1 MALVSSPASYI
12 YVCTRLR
19 VRRSSLLPPEELLRI
34 LNMDLPEIIRFIGET
49 NYKKEIGELSM
60 LCAGT
65 DLDLIEMALSWNMAK
80 EFQKI
85 LEIVPRGLYQ
95 FTSAYLRRWDYQ
107 NVIKIL
113 RGKAQGMKSGKIKE
127 VLIPAGDL
135 DREFLDRLLAEDSV
149 EKVVDALS
157 GARFAHIIKGVFAAG
172 ITDETLMTLENEL
185 IKHYYEDLM
194 MEAGSGVKGGKIFR
208 EWLQMEIDFKNIQ
221 NLFRLRHY
229 KEKGEVL
236 SLMIPNGGISVAE
249 LVRLNG
255 IEDQEEFINALKKKA
270 ARFEPLYMA
279 LEDLRKERP
288 IHEIEIA
295 LTRVLLHQMDFM
307 SDMHPF
313 SIYPVLTYL
322 EEKMYEVTNLRII
335 ARGKKVNLPTEEIRS
350 YLVI

>member
-1 MALVSSPASYI
+1 MALVSAPGSYI

-19 VRRSSLLPPEELLRI
+19 VRRSSLLPREDLLRM
-34 LNMDLPEIIRFIGET
+34 LNMELSEIIRFIGET
-49 NYKKEIGELSM
+49 GYKREIGELST
-60 LCAGT
+60 LCGRA
-65 DLDLIEMALSWNMAK
+65 DIDLIEMALSWNMAK

-85 LEIVPRGLYQ
+85 LEIVPEGLRG

-113 RGKAQGMKSGKIKE
+113 RGKAQGMKAGKIKE

-157 GARFAHIIKGVFAAG
+157 GVRFAHILQGVFAAG

-185 IKHYYEDLM
+185 IKNYYEELVK
-194 MEAGSGVKGGKIFR
+194 EAESGVKGGKIFL

-229 KEKGEVL
+229 KEKGDVL
-236 SLMIPNGGISVAE
+236 PLMIPNGGISVPE

-255 IEDQEEFINALKKKA
+255 IEDQEEFIDGLKKKA
-270 ARFEPLYMA
+270 ARFEPLFTA
-279 LEDLRKERP
+279 LEELRKERP

-295 LTRVLLHQMDFM
+295 LTRVLLHQMSFM
-307 SDMHPF
+307 SEMHPF

-322 EEKMYEVTNLRII
+322 EKKMYEVANLRTL
-335 ARGKKVNLPTEEIRS
+335 ARGKKVNLPTEEIKR

>member
-19 VRRSSLLPPEELLRI
+19 VRRSSLLPREDFLRM
-34 LNMDLPEIIRFIGET
+34 LNMDLSEIIRFIGESS
-49 NYKKEIGELSM
+49 YKKEIGELSM

-80 EFQKI
+80 EFHKI
-85 LEIVPRGLYQ
+85 LEIVPEGLYR

-135 DREFLDRLLAEDSV
+135 DREFLDRVLAEDSV

-185 IKHYYEDLM
+185 IKHYYEDLVK
-194 MEAGSGVKGGKIFR
+194 EAESGVKGGKIFLD
-208 EWLQMEIDFKNIQ
+208 WLKMEIDFKNIQ
-221 NLFRLRHY
+221 NLFRLRHFR
-229 KEKGEVL
+229 EKGEVL
-236 SLMIPNGGISVAE
+236 SLMIPNGGISVAD

-255 IEDQEEFINALKKKA
+255 IEDREEFVSALKKKA

-295 LTRVLLHQMDFM
+295 LTRVLLHQMNFM
-307 SDMHPF
+307 SEMHPF

-322 EEKMYEVTNLRII
+322 EKKMYEVTNLRTI
-335 ARGKKVNLPTEEIRS
+335 ARGKKVNLSTEEIKS